1 MKKQTSNNTK
11 TKPER
16 ESAMAEDKK
25 TDLLE
30 KTCQKMAETASETI
44 ELYEKYLLD
53 EATWRDLAKNM
64 TKLRSAISG
73 YYAAGGK

>member
-1 MKKQTSNNTK
+1 MKKLTSNK
-11 TKPER
+11 QKGKIP
-16 ESAMAEDKK
+16 MAEDKK

-30 KTCQKMAETASETI
+30 KTAQKMAEVASESVQ
-44 ELYEKYLLD
+44 LYEKYLLD
-53 EATWRDLAKNM
+53 EVTWRDLAKNM